1 MKKAFEIQTE
11 FFKDKPDSIC
21 YLDAIMRGKL
31 HVLKYYPLMR
41 KMKEKYVALFSWRL
55 TNMCTLVFFKA
66 SNKFN

>member
-41 KMKEKYVALFSWRL
+41 KNERKICCTLFLEIDKYVYFS
-55 TNMCTLVFFKA
+55 FFQGFK
-66 SNKFN
+66 

>member
-41 KMKEKYVALFSWRL
+41 KNEKK
-55 TNMCTLVFFKA
+55 NMLHSFPGD
-66 SNKFN
+66 